1 MIPLLIDLDTEW
13 RGGQSQ
19 ALLLLKGLYERGHA
33 AELLTAKGSSLGR
46 RAKRVGI
53 YVHEVS
59 RGMFR
64 LPAAARIRALL
75 SDGRVD
81 LVHANEAHAVT
92 AAWLAGVHRQLP
104 FVISRRVGFPLGKS
118 ALAQARYK
126 SAECIV
132 ANSHWVAEQAAASGA
147 PQDKLRVVYEGVEIP
162 QLPSAAARQTARA
175 HWGIKPSDKIV

>member
-1 MIPLLIDLDTEW
+1 MIPLIVDLDTEW

-59 RGMFR
+59 RGMLR
-64 LPAAARIRALL
+64 VPAAMKIRGLI

-81 LVHANEAHAVT
+81 LLHANEAHAVT
-92 AAWLAGVHRQLP
+92 AAWLSGAHRSVPL
-104 FVISRRVGFPLGKS
+104 VASRRVGYPIGKS
-118 ALAQARYK
+118 QISQARYRAA
-126 SAECIV
+126 SCVV
-132 ANSHWVAEQAAASGA
+132 ANSNFPRRHRKKQRARDGGFATRTKFWAVWERCNQTKATSG
-147 PQDKLRVVYEGVEIP
+147 
-162 QLPSAAARQTARA
+162 
-175 HWGIKPSDKIV
+175 